1 MGKMIK
7 PPKLNIGDTIATI
20 SPSWG
25 CAGDESVRW
34 KYELSVKRLEE
45 LGLHVVA
52 APHSLKGAA
61 FLEQHPEKRAED
73 VMWAF
78 ENREVKAIIA
88 NIGGNDS
95 HRLLPYLE
103 PTVIKENPKIF
114 CGYSDVMNLHLYC
127 HQLGL
132 STFYG
137 PNLLTTVAEAG
148 TWHPYSKEWFQ
159 KVFFQAEAI
168 GEIPP
173 SKEWSFDAH
182 DHTNPQHTRQYR
194 ANEGYERV
202 QGNGVVRG
210 RLFGGHGGLME
221 YDSESP
227 IVLTQADFANTILFF
242 EDIPEFCDVEY
253 MGSFFDWLGK
263 NGYLQVLKG
272 VIIGKMCTQ
281 SPFMPYAE
289 VIRGVVTGKYGLEDL
304 PILYGVN
311 FGHASPI
318 CILPYGVEAELDM
331 EKLRFTIT
339 ESGVANLP

>member
-1 MGKMIK
+1 MIK

-25 CAGDESVRW
+25 CAGDEDVRW
-34 KYELSVKRLEE
+34 KYELGVKRLEE

-52 APHSLKGAA
+52 APNSLKGAA
-61 FLEQHPEKRAED
+61 FLEKHPEKRAED

-78 ENREVKAIIA
+78 ENKQVKAVIA

-95 HRLLPYLE
+95 QKLLPYLNPE
-103 PTVIKENPKIF
+103 IILQNPKIF

-148 TWHPYSKEWFQ
+148 GWHPYSKEWFQ
-159 KVFFQAEAI
+159 KVFFETEAV

-173 SKEWSFDAH
+173 SEDWSYDAH
-182 DHTNPQHTRQYR
+182 DHTNPQHIRQYID
-194 ANEGYERV
+194 NEGYERV
-202 QGNGVVRG
+202 QGKGVVRG

-221 YDSESP
+221 YEADGP
-227 IVLTQADFANTILFF
+227 ISLTQADFINKILFF

-253 MGSFFDWLGK
+253 MGKFFDWLGR

-272 VIIGKMCTQ
+272 VIIGKMCT
-281 SPFMPYAE
+281 SEPFAPYAE
-289 VIRGVVTGKYGLEDL
+289 VIRSVVSGKYGLKDL
-304 PILYGVN
+304 PILYGMN

-318 CILPYGVEAELDM
+318 CILPYGAEAELDM
-331 EKLRFTIT
+331 EKLQFTIL
-339 ESGVANLP
+339 ESGVSNLP

>member
-1 MGKMIK
+1 MIK
-7 PPKLNIGDTIATI
+7 PPKLNIGDIIATI

-25 CAGDESVRW
+25 CAGDEDVRW
-34 KYELSVKRLEE
+34 KYELGVKRLEE

-52 APHSLKGAA
+52 APHSLKGAD
-61 FLEQHPEKRAED
+61 FLEKHPEKRAED

-78 ENREVKAIIA
+78 ENKQVKAIIA

-95 HRLLPYLE
+95 HKLLPYLKPE
-103 PTVIKENPKIF
+103 IILQNPKIF

-148 TWHPYSKEWFQ
+148 EWHTYSKEWFQ
-159 KVFFQAEAI
+159 KVFFQEELI
-168 GEIPP
+168 GEIVP
-173 SKEWSFDAH
+173 SADWSYDAH
-182 DHTNPQHTRQYR
+182 DHTNPQHMRQYSS
-194 ANEGYERV
+194 NEGYERV
-202 QGNGVVRG
+202 QGKGVVRG

-221 YDSESP
+221 YEEGSP
-227 IVLTQADFANTILFF
+227 ISLTQADFTNKILFF

-253 MGSFFDWLGK
+253 MGKFFDWLGR

-272 VIIGKMCTQ
+272 VVIGKMCTAE
-281 SPFMPYAE
+281 PFTPYAE
-289 VIRGVVTGKYGLEDL
+289 EIRRIVSGKYGLQDM
-304 PILYGVN
+304 PIMYGMN

-318 CILPYGVEAELDM
+318 CILPYGAEAELDM
-331 EKLRFTIT
+331 EQLRFRIT
-339 ESGVANLP
+339 ESGVASLP

>member
-1 MGKMIK
+1 MIK
-7 PPKLNIGDTIATI
+7 PPKLNRGDTIATI
-20 SPSWG
+20 SPAWG
-25 CAGDESVRW
+25 CAGDEDIRW
-34 KYELSVKRLEE
+34 KYELGVKRLEE
-45 LGLHVVA
+45 LGLHVIA
-52 APHSLKGAA
+52 APNSLKGAA

-78 ENREVKAIIA
+78 EKREVKAIIA

-95 HRLLPYLE
+95 HKLLPYLKPE
-103 PTVIKENPKIF
+103 IIQQNPKIL

-127 HQLGL
+127 YQLGL

-148 TWHPYSKEWFQ
+148 EWHPYSKDWFQ
-159 KVFFQAEAI
+159 KVFFETEAV
-168 GEIPP
+168 GEIAP

-182 DHTNPQHTRQYR
+182 NHTNPQHTGKYI
-194 ANEGYERV
+194 ANQGYERV
-202 QGNGVVRG
+202 QGKGVVRG

-227 IVLTQADFANTILFF
+227 IVLTQEDFADTILFF

-253 MGSFFDWLGK
+253 MGEFFDWLGR

-272 VIIGKMCTQ
+272 VIIGKMCTAE
-281 SPFMPYAE
+281 PFAPYAE
-289 VIRGVVTGKYGLEDL
+289 KIRHIVSGKYGLIDM
-304 PILYGVN
+304 PILYGMN

-318 CILPYGVEAELDM
+318 CILPYGAEAELDI
-331 EKLRFTIT
+331 EKLQFTIL
-339 ESGVANLP
+339 ESGVSNLP